1 MKAYEYILSKQT
13 QWALNNKV
21 KLIGSKGVRGRHAY
35 TKRLREN
42 LFEPLHPSVR
52 KCFKDGDGGKLIGY
66 PSKMQAIHS
75 SSALGVNIFQYWLK
89 ENQVPKI
96 AAACGLCNKNNK
108 SSNNIMFETKYKIS
122 EKFAFGLNL
131 DVVIENSPESKFKVF
146 AVESKFSEAYS
157 SRRHSGLKQKY
168 LQLQNIW
175 KDVPNLHRFSKKISP
190 VAKRFNH
197 LHPAQLVKHI
207 LGLKEKYGKNKFRL
221 LYLWYDC
228 MGDDGAKHRKE
239 IEEFTRVAKADSIHF
254 HALSYQELIIKLSK
268 DYRDSHNDY
277 IEYISRRYL

>member
-13 QWALNNKV
+13 QWALNHNV

-42 LFEPLHPSVR
+42 FFEPLHPSVR
-52 KCFKDGDGGKLIGY
+52 KCFKAGDGGELIGY

-146 AVESKFSEAYS
+146 AVECKFSEAYS

-190 VAKRFNH
+190 VDKRFNH

-228 MGDDGAKHRKE
+228 MGDEGAKHRKE

-268 DYRDSHNDY
+268 NYRDSHNDY
-277 IEYISRRYL
+277 IGYISRRYL

>member
-13 QWALNNKV
+13 EWALNNNV

-42 LFEPLHPSVR
+42 FFEPLHPSVR
-52 KCFKDGDGGKLIGY
+52 KYFKDGDGGELIGY

-96 AAACGLCNKNNK
+96 AATCGLCNKNNK

-122 EKFAFGLNL
+122 EKFAFDLNL

-146 AVESKFSEAYS
+146 AVECKFSEAYS

-190 VAKRFNH
+190 VDKRFNH

-228 MGDDGAKHRKE
+228 MGDEGAKHRKE

-268 DYRDSHNDY
+268 NYRDSHNNY
-277 IEYISRRYL
+277 IGYISRRYL